1 MNFVPQEL
9 IIELKDNKKNL
20 LKINE
25 INISK
30 INNLLN
36 FFQNVSQ
43 LYSTFSNL
51 AQNFSEDSYGNIQFS
66 LNIQDFYSSHN

>member
-9 IIELKDNKKNL
+9 IIELKDNKNSL
-20 LKINE
+20 LKIKE

-36 FFQNVSQ
+36 FFK
-43 LYSTFSNL
+43 
-51 AQNFSEDSYGNIQFS
+51 NIF
-66 LNIQDFYSSHN
+66 